1 MGKSH
6 LFSAHPIDLKTYA
19 ANPHCVLS
27 DRKYRNT
34 DSRDALCAPKAFVG
48 STLEKFWDAKS
59 PEISKNIYLRAN

>member
-6 LFSAHPIDLKTYA
+6 LFSAYPIDLKTYA

-34 DSRDALCAPKAFVG
+34 DSRDALCAPHQNDWLHTKKILG
-48 STLEKFWDAKS
+48 CQKS
-59 PEISKNIYLRAN
+59 GDPEEIYLRAS